1 MEEDS
6 PNFWAHLRRVK
17 FRKIR
22 LADPTSEPTNASTE
36 AFTTLTTVPDF
47 STRYP
52 WHFSTTAAFEFLRQ
66 LPLISVA
73 TLPEDKRACDICYE
87 PYASS
92 KHAEK
97 PTKLPCQHTLGR
109 RCIGIWILPQTA
121 RPNTTCPMC
130 RSELFNDA
138 AFRTAM
144 TSPSEEGDVAD
155 WVRETSFLYEGD
167 SNADERMELL
177 VKEIQRVGSV
187 VSRWPTAET
196 GSLMQGLSTEHDDAI
211 QRFESDLASLSER
224 LTLGEHIRDIP
235 QLLEASRELRA
246 TSERLH
252 HQALLQMAS
261 LNDRLGGQWSS

>member
-1 MEEDS
+1 MEEDN
-6 PNFWAHLRRVK
+6 PNIWAHLRRVK

-22 LADPTSEPTNASTE
+22 FADPATEPANASTE

-52 WHFSTTAAFEFLRQ
+52 WHFSTTAAFEFLRHR
-66 LPLISVA
+66 PLISVA

-87 PYASS
+87 PYASG

-97 PTKLPCQHTLGR
+97 PTKLPCQHILGR
-109 RCIGIWILPQTA
+109 RCIDKWMLPQTT

-130 RSELFNDA
+130 RSELFNDE
-138 AFRTAM
+138 AFRIAM
-144 TSPSEEGDVAD
+144 TSPSKEGDVAD
-155 WVRETSFLYEGD
+155 WVRETSLLYEGD
-167 SNADERMELL
+167 SNADERIELL
-177 VKEIQRVGSV
+177 VQEIHCVGSV

-196 GSLMQGLSTEHDDAI
+196 GSLMQGSSTEHDDAI

-224 LTLGEHIRDIP
+224 LTLGEQLRDIP

-246 TSERLH
+246 TSERLRQ
-252 HQALLQMAS
+252 QALLQMAA
-261 LNDRLGGQWSS
+261 LNDRAGGQ